1 MRIIVSALMLA
12 AALAAGLFAQPRLG
26 TPQAAG
32 QGGAPPAFATAD
44 ACIACHTD
52 IVTPSGRDVSFAGAW
67 RPTMMGNAA
76 RDPYWMAGVRR
87 EITDHPSHR
96 AEIEDECSAC
106 HMPMARYLA
115 KHGGG
120 HGEVFTNLPPGVAA
134 APHAQ
139 LAADGVSCALCHQ
152 IAPEGLGARASFT
165 ANFTIV
171 NPRGGALPQVFGPY
185 DVTPGHSRIM
195 SSSSGFAPAKSAHV
209 RESGMCASCHTLFTK
224 SFGPGGEVVGELPEQ
239 VPYLEWEH
247 SAYRESH
254 SCQRCHMPKVGEA
267 VPLTPVLGEAR
278 PDVLEHVFL
287 GGNVFMQRLLN
298 RYRVELGVTATAA
311 ELEAAARRTA
321 DHLATESATVA
332 IATTRLD
339 GGRLLAEV
347 AVRNLAGHKLPTAY
361 PSRRAWLHVVI
372 RDKDKAVVFES
383 GAPSPDGRITGND
396 NDARAE
402 SFEPHYAEITSADQ
416 VLVYEA
422 ILGDPK
428 GGVTTGLLTAVQY
441 LKDNRLL
448 PDGFD
453 KASASKDVAVRGQA
467 ASDSDFAAGGDRVRY
482 VVDVSGATG
491 PFSIDA
497 TLYYQ
502 SIGYRWAKNLA
513 AYDAPEPKRFLRYYD
528 EMARGST
535 TALARA
541 TAMSQ

>member
-1 MRIIVSALMLA
+1 MRIIVPALTLA
-12 AALAAGLFAQPRLG
+12 AALAASLFAMPRSEA
-26 TPQAAG
+26 PQAAT
-32 QGGAPPAFATAD
+32 QGGPPPTFAAAE

-67 RPTMMGNAA
+67 RPTMMANAA

-87 EITDHPSHR
+87 EVTDHPSHR

-115 KHGGG
+115 RHAGG

-152 IAPEGLGARASFT
+152 FAPEGLGSRESFT
-165 ANFTIV
+165 ANFSIDA
-171 NPRGGALPQVFGPY
+171 PPSGALPQAFGPF

-195 SSSSGFAPAKSAHV
+195 SSSSGFAPARSDHM
-209 RESGMCASCHTLFTK
+209 RESGACASCHTLFTK

-247 SAYRESH
+247 SAYRESR
-254 SCQRCHMPKVGEA
+254 SCQSCHMPKVGEV

-278 PDVLEHVFL
+278 SDVLEHVFL
-287 GGNVFMQRLLN
+287 GGNVFMQRLLS
-298 RYRVELGVTATAA
+298 RYRLELGVTATSA

-321 DHLATESATVA
+321 DHLATESATLA
-332 IATTRLD
+332 IATTRLA
-339 GGRLLAEV
+339 GGRVLAEV
-347 AVRNLAGHKLPTAY
+347 TVRNLAGHKLPTAY
-361 PSRRAWLHVVI
+361 PSRRAWLHVVV
-372 RDKDKAVVFES
+372 RDKDRGVVFES

-402 SFEPHYAEITSADQ
+402 AFEPHYAEISSGDQ
-416 VLVYEA
+416 VQVYEA

-428 GGVTTGLLTAVQY
+428 GAVTTGLLTAVQY

-467 ASDSDFAAGGDRVRY
+467 AGDGNFTAGGDRVRY
-482 VVDVSGATG
+482 SVDVSGATG
-491 PFSIDA
+491 PFSVDA

-513 AYDAPEPKRFLRYYD
+513 AYDAPEPRRFLRYYD
-528 EMARGST
+528 AMAAGSA

-541 TAMSQ
+541 TAVSQ